1 MEKINVSIK
10 ISQNL
15 PLSPILFLFYHA
27 LLLDNLKTIR
37 YISVVDFI
45 DNVTILI
52 ERKTCKENSTFFYN
66 LHEKIYK
73 P

>member
-1 MEKINVSIK
+1 MEKIYVSIK

-15 PLSPILFLFYHA
+15 PLSPILFLFYYA

-45 DNVTILI
+45 DNVTILM

-66 LHEKIYK
+66 LYEKIYK